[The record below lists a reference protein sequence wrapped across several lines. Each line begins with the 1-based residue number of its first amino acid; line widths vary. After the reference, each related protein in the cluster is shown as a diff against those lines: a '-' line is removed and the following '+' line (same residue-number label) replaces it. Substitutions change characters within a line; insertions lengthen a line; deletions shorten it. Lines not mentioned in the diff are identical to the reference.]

1 MPLENRNLFAGTR
14 LVANYKKV
22 RYVCTIEADEDGK
35 TAFVLEDGRRFKSP
49 SAAASAVMG
58 GQAANGWR
66 FWSLEGAAPAV
77 EATEAVEAPQT
88 KTGRA
93 QGKKKL
99 IFKVPNQLGTPE
111 GKAKFFC
118 SACMKGF
125 VVEAGETPEAC
136 PEGHRID
143 DPELTAPVA
152 TPAVE
157 TEAINAD

>member
-1 MPLENRNLFAGTR
+1 MVIENRDLAAGTR

-77 EATEAVEAPQT
+77 EATEAVEAPQA

-93 QGKKKL
+93 KGKKM
-99 IFKVPNQLGTPE
+99 IYRVPNQLGTPE

-125 VVEAGETPEAC
+125 LVEAGTTPDAC

-143 DPELTAPVA
+143 DAELTAPVA

-157 TEAINAD
+157 TEAD